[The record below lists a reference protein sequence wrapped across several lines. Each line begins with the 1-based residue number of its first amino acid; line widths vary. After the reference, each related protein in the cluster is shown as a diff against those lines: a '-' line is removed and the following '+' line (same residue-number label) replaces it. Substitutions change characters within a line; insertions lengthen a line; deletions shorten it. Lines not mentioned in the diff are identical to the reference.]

1 MTLPHMVTL
10 PDRNPH
16 QVPGAVAIP
25 EPVWIERVVM
35 ITTDQTDIRRK
46 PIAYSL
52 HLGYSMVAVV
62 RCKLPLHL
70 DGPVTGNRVIAE
82 LADSQDYVM
91 PARTALF
98 AIGGWMLFSMES

>member
-1 MTLPHMVTL
+1 
-10 PDRNPH
+10 
-16 QVPGAVAIP
+16 
-25 EPVWIERVVM
+25 M
-35 ITTDQTDIRRK
+35 ITVDQTNIRRK

-91 PARTALF
+91 LARTALF
-98 AIGGWMLFSMES
+98 AVRDWMLFSMES